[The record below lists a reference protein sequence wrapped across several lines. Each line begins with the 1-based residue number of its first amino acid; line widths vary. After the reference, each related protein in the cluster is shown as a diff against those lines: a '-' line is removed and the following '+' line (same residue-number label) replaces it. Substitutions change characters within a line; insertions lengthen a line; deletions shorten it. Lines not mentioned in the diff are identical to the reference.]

1 MVQVVL
7 RTVIIYMCS
16 ERTSFVVGRAWL
28 GHHIKEQ
35 AVSSSRV
42 NSTLKLFISGLVHDF
57 WHHLGFFFQFY
68 LMLAVTV
75 NAIKIKGSNRKAI

>member
-28 GHHIKEQ
+28 GHRIIEQ
-35 AVSSSRV
+35 AVSSRV

>member
-1 MVQVVL
+1 MDGTSCVKNRNNLHVFRKNFICCGTCMVGPMGH
-7 RTVIIYMCS
+7 RII
-16 ERTSFVVGRAWL
+16 
-28 GHHIKEQ
+28 EQ

-42 NSTLKLFISGLVHDF
+42 NSTLKLFISGLVHDL

-75 NAIKIKGSNRKAI
+75 NAIKIKGSK